1 MIIAGTDIP
10 YIAMWAMLLA
20 VRHHNQYGEQKINT
34 IACPGLGTAIGRV
47 PYTEA
52 ARQMALAYDHFLYP
66 PKHLN
71 CIVAAQRQ
79 LQIWEGGD
87 FR

>member
-1 MIIAGTDIP
+1 M
-10 YIAMWAMLLA
+10 
-20 VRHHNQYGEQKINT
+20 
-34 IACPGLGTAIGRV
+34 

-71 CIVAAQRQ
+71 CIVAAERQ
-79 LQIWEGGD
+79 LRYGKEEILGKAGLWIIV
-87 FR
+87 